1 MNRLPTL
8 LLGLALLAGGAAA
21 DDWAPVVAG
30 VEYRRILREGVDA
43 HAVRIDLD
51 AACLTVA
58 TTPAGDRGLTVSEFA
73 RRREAV
79 VAVNGDYFDPTLN
92 PIGLAMGDG
101 EVWAR
106 ADERVRRQEVVGVG
120 GRRVEIFPRAEP
132 LREPEA
138 WMTGAISGWPMVVED
153 CAPVAKLPGSDHF
166 TNAPHPRTAVGLS
179 ADRQHLLLMVA
190 DGRREDVPGPTLP
203 ELAALMVEVG
213 ACTALNLDGGG
224 SSALWIRERIVNQ
237 PSDLVERPVANHL
250 AVVPAPCEPGGA
262 TDARP
267 DAHRRTGGR
276 TAEPHGTAHP
286 ARVAGSER
294 PRQRAPLPRAL

>member
-1 MNRLPTL
+1 MDAGHNDDAMNRLPTV

-21 DDWAPVVAG
+21 DAWAPVVAG

-43 HAVRIDLD
+43 HAVRVDLY
-51 AACLTVA
+51 AACLTIA
-58 TTPAGDRGLTVSEFA
+58 TTPAGGRGLTVSEFA
-73 RRREAV
+73 RDQGAV
-79 VAVNGDYFDPTLN
+79 VAINGDYFDPALN

-106 ADERVRRQEVVGVG
+106 ADERLRRQEVVGVG
-120 GRRVEIFPRAEP
+120 GLRVEIFPRAEP

-153 CAPVAKLPGSDHF
+153 CAPVAKLPGSNHF
-166 TNAPHPRTAVGLS
+166 TNAPHPRTAIGLS
-179 ADRQHLLLMVA
+179 RDRQHLLLIVA

-203 ELAALMVEVG
+203 ELAALLVEVG

-224 SSALWIRERIVNQ
+224 SSAMWVADRIVNR

-250 AVVPAPCEPGGA
+250 AVVPAADCTPDDASP
-262 TDARP
+262 ARP
-267 DAHRRTGGR
+267 ED
-276 TAEPHGTAHP
+276 
-286 ARVAGSER
+286 
-294 PRQRAPLPRAL
+294 